1 MQPIHIAREGTAL
14 GRFTA
19 EDVAEGLR
27 AGKFL
32 PTDLAWSDPMPEWV
46 PLSEFKNLPEVPD
59 LDAPSPSAVMPPLP
73 TQPAWEKR
81 EEIGFTKALVETVTG
96 LLVHPSNVFSS
107 FQTEGGFRNPLLFLV
122 LVGTLTGWVALAYQ
136 YVLTMVN
143 PEALG
148 EALKT
153 FPADKIW
160 MLFVGMFVFMP
171 IGVVIGAFVFC
182 GIFHVALMLLS
193 KAPVRF
199 ETTFRIYCYAWG
211 SASIF
216 QLLPMCG
223 GYIYPLFA
231 IYLTVIG
238 LRDVQKV
245 HTPVAIFAVLLPIIL
260 CCGLLILGAGLGAA
274 GTAVSAG
281 K

>member
-19 EDVAEGLR
+19 EDVSEGLR
-27 AGKFL
+27 DGKFL
-32 PTDLAWSDPMPEWV
+32 PTDLAWSDPMPEWI
-46 PLSEFKNLPEVPD
+46 PLSEFKDLPKLPPIEPV
-59 LDAPSPSAVMPPLP
+59 LESPVIPPLP
-73 TQPAWEKR
+73 TQPPWEKR
-81 EEIGFTKALVETVTG
+81 EQIGILKAVIGTVSG
-96 LLVHPSNVFSS
+96 LFVYPRTVFAG

-122 LVGTLTGWVALAYQ
+122 LIGTLTGWVALGYQ
-136 YVLTMVN
+136 YVLTTLN
-143 PEALG
+143 PEMLG

-153 FPADKIW
+153 FPPDKVW
-160 MLFVGMFVFMP
+160 MLFVGMFVLMP
-171 IGVVIGAFVFC
+171 LGVVISAFVAC
-182 GIFHVALMLLS
+182 GLFHVALLLLS
-193 KAPVRF
+193 KTPVRF

-211 SASIF
+211 SASVL

-223 GYIYPLFA
+223 GYLYPVFA

-260 CCGLLILGAGLGAA
+260 CCGLFMLGVGLSAA
-274 GTAVSAG
+274 GTAVGAG
-281 K
+281 Q